1 MGRISCAVVAVMAC
15 AAAAPA
21 QQPSKKPTAA
31 VAGRPAAKSTAKPAA
46 PRVAAKSA
54 SSKRPA
60 TAATHKPAARTTL
73 AHKTTGAKPKAG
85 VASRGHSKKTPYR
98 SASARRGRRARA
110 APRRPRQMVPAPERY
125 KEIQQA
131 LVSKGYLKPEEASG
145 VWDQNSSSALKRFQN
160 DQKLLGTGKIDSLS
174 LIALGLG
181 PKHDAAEAK
190 PSPALVPDPTSPQS
204 R

>member
-1 MGRISCAVVAVMAC
+1 MGRILCAVVAVIAC
-15 AAAAPA
+15 AAAAPV
-21 QQPSKKPTAA
+21 QQPSKKPAA
-31 VAGRPAAKSTAKPAA
+31 VAGKPAVKSTAKPAGK
-46 PRVAAKSA
+46 VAGKSA
-54 SSKRPA
+54 SKRPA
-60 TAATHKPAARTTL
+60 TANAAHQHAAGSV
-73 AHKTTGAKPKAG
+73 AHKATGAQPKAG
-85 VASRGHSKKTPYR
+85 VASRGHAKAGAHGYG
-98 SASARRGRRARA
+98 SARRGRRARV

-145 VWDQNSSSALKRFQN
+145 VWDQNSSDALKRFQT
-160 DQKLLGTGKIDSLS
+160 DQKLQGTGKIDSLS

-190 PSPALVPDPTSPQS
+190 PAPTLVPDQNSPQS